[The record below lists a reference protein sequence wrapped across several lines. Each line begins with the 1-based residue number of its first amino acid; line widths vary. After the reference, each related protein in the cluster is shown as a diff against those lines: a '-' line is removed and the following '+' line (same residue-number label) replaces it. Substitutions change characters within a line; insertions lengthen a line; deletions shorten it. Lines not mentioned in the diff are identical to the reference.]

1 MCVSEPD
8 QAVIPLLPSITSEH
22 ITPVTSSRYESRF
35 NTATWK
41 KDQAK
46 MSFKKENHIKIIK
59 RASEQPKPIGDN
71 NMLRVLTTPTE
82 ILQSG
87 EGSF

>member
-1 MCVSEPD
+1 
-8 QAVIPLLPSITSEH
+8 
-22 ITPVTSSRYESRF
+22 
-35 NTATWK
+35 
-41 KDQAK
+41 
-46 MSFKKENHIKIIK
+46 MSFKKGNHIKIIK

-71 NMLRVLTTPTE
+71 NMLQTLTTPTE

>member
-1 MCVSEPD
+1 
-8 QAVIPLLPSITSEH
+8 
-22 ITPVTSSRYESRF
+22 
-35 NTATWK
+35 
-41 KDQAK
+41 

-71 NMLRVLTTPTE
+71 NMLQNLTTPTE
-82 ILQSG
+82 VLQAR

>member
-1 MCVSEPD
+1 
-8 QAVIPLLPSITSEH
+8 
-22 ITPVTSSRYESRF
+22 
-35 NTATWK
+35 
-41 KDQAK
+41 
-46 MSFKKENHIKIIK
+46 MSFKKEYHIKIIK

-71 NMLRVLTTPTE
+71 NMFQNLTTPTE